1 MTEEF
6 AITFALR
13 GRQQIITV
21 EAETRAEA
29 ITLACKQIRQQHGA
43 GWRYLRTTVGHLSWR

>member
-29 ITLACKQIRQQHGA
+29 ITLARKQIRQQHGA